1 MYIYMLA
8 IAGKTAGWTKLAEF
22 HGKCR
27 VLQLLFH
34 ITVHREQETER
45 KQSYFLI
52 VCTLCR
58 AIYY

>member
-1 MYIYMLA
+1 MLA
-8 IAGKTAGWTKLAEF
+8 IAGQTAGWTKLAEL
-22 HGKCR
+22 HGQR
-27 VLQLLFH
+27 RILQLLLH

-45 KQSYFLI
+45 KQSYFFI